1 MTIVKK
7 ITHILSI
14 FVYIFIT
21 IYALICVPSI
31 FGYKPLVVLT
41 GSMAPTYKE
50 GSIIYYHKVDKSELK
65 KGDAITFKIGNND
78 LVSHRIN
85 DIVDGLYVTKGDA
98 NNTVDSIKVNYEYI
112 LGKDLDFSIP
122 YLGYYVRTI
131 NDNTIFPILA
141 IAILLFEFII
151 NNIRTKD
158 NKNKDNQN
166 SNNKE
171 EVTIKVNE
179 EEKEINN

>member
-1 MTIVKK
+1 MAITKK

-21 IYALICVPSI
+21 IYALICIPSI

-41 GSMAPTYKE
+41 GSMTPTYKE
-50 GSIIYYHKVDKSELK
+50 GSIIYYHEVDKSELK
-65 KGDAITFKIGNND
+65 KGDVITFKIGNND

-98 NNTVDSIKVNYEYI
+98 NNTVDSIKVNYDYVI
-112 LGKDLDFSIP
+112 GKDLDFSIP
-122 YLGYYVRTI
+122 YLGYYVKVVNENI
-131 NDNTIFPILA
+131 IFPALA

-151 NNIRTKD
+151 NNIKT
-158 NKNKDNQN
+158 
-166 SNNKE
+166 KE
-171 EVTIKVNE
+171 EVIINTNK
-179 EEKEINN
+179 EKKEEINN